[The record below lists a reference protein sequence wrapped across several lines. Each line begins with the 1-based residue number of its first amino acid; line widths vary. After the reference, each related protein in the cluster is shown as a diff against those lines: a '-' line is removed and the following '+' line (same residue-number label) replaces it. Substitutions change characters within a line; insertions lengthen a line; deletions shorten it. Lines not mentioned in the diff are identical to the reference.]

1 MDYRH
6 VALVV
11 PDLRAAETFYR
22 ETFDM
27 TVLGREAWGEDGDA
41 YALRPDKG
49 WDDAVAAGIDLQFV
63 ALRRDN
69 VTLALLAGD
78 PHLDQVFA
86 LGLVMDAT
94 DIAEVRTRLPAE
106 VTVVEEPDY
115 LEFFDPFG
123 LRWQISTDR
132 DFLHAGQIADR
143 WLDV

>member
-1 MDYRH
+1 MHYRH

>member
-78 PHLDQVFA
+78 SHLDQVFA

>member
-11 PDLRAAETFYR
+11 AELRAAEAFYR
-22 ETFDM
+22 DVFEM
-27 TVLGREAWGEDGDA
+27 TVLGRETWGEDGRT

-49 WDDAVAAGIDLQFV
+49 WDDAIDAGVEIGFV

-69 VTLALLAGD
+69 VTLALMAGEATTG
-78 PHLDQVFA
+78 QVFA
-86 LGLVMDAT
+86 LGLVMDT
-94 DIAEVRTRLPAE
+94 DEIARVRQRIADGS
-106 VTVVEEPDY
+106 VAVDEPDY

-123 LRWQISTDR
+123 LRWQLTTTR

-143 WLDV
+143 WVEI